1 MAAELTPPK
10 KATPRRR
17 YRFYR
22 GHLGG
27 ARKWWVAALFALPL
41 AIILLKLSNLPIAEP
56 LRHLLSLQGSADVV
70 KSRVAHVLLVPLG
83 AAIVVFFRVTLGIRV
98 LGPFRSVLLAIAF
111 QITGV
116 LVGCFFLALVVATL
130 VSVRP
135 LLKKIK
141 LPYFARLSVS
151 LSTVATLIM
160 VAMVLGRALDW
171 HALARTA
178 YFPVVVLCL
187 TADGFASTLRREG
200 LRSALWRG
208 AATAAVA
215 VLITAIA
222 AIPGFELTLA
232 RYPELLLV
240 ETGCIILIAE
250 CLGLRLFSHLNPPVP
265 KKKKSSK
272 KKSKKTSTAPAAVP
286 ESGSVLVL
294 PIRSGLAE
302 ANAPVAHE

>member
-1 MAAELTPPK
+1 MAAEVT
-10 KATPRRR
+10 ATTKPAARRR

-41 AIILLKLSNLPIAEP
+41 VIILLKASNLPFAET
-56 LRHLLSLQGSADVV
+56 LRHLLSLQGSAEEV

-135 LLKKIK
+135 LIKKIK

-160 VAMVLGRALDW
+160 VAMVLGRAFHW

-200 LRSALWRG
+200 MRSALWRG

-215 VLITAIA
+215 VLITAVA
-222 AIPGFELTLA
+222 AIPGLELTLA
-232 RYPELLLV
+232 RHPELLLV
-240 ETGCIILIAE
+240 EIGCIILIAE

-265 KKKKSSK
+265 KKKRKSSK
-272 KKSKKTSTAPAAVP
+272 KKSKKAVAAAAAPENGA
-286 ESGSVLVL
+286 VLVL

-302 ANAPVAHE
+302 ASAPAAHE